1 MNVNEAKKVIAVM
14 MMSYPNYNPIDI
26 DTTAQLFS
34 ELLADYSYK
43 QIDMALR
50 AFISTDT
57 SGFAP
62 SIGQLI
68 EQIQKIGTPD
78 CLSEMQAWALVS
90 DALRNSSCH
99 AEEEFEKLPELVQ
112 RAVGSPNLLRSWA
125 TTDERSIENV
135 VQSNFM
141 RSYRAEVTRSK
152 ELQALPN
159 DIKAIVQNLGKM
171 RLIGGSEHHDCG

>member
-1 MNVNEAKKVIAVM
+1 MNVNESKKIIAVM

-26 DTTAQLFS
+26 DKTAKLFS
-34 ELLADYSYK
+34 EVMADYSYM

-50 AFISTDT
+50 AFIATDT

-68 EQIQKIGTPD
+68 EKVRSISCGNE
-78 CLSEMQAWALVS
+78 LSEMEAWALVS
-90 DALRNSSCH
+90 DALRNSSYH
-99 AEEEFEKLPELVQ
+99 AEEEFAKLPEIVQ
-112 RAVGSPNLLRSWA
+112 KAVGSPNLLRSWA

-141 RSYRAEVTRSK
+141 RTYRTELSRKREVQTMPKDVLKIMEQR
-152 ELQALPN
+152 Q
-159 DIKAIVQNLGKM
+159 QG
-171 RLIGGSEHHDCG
+171 LIEGRE

>member
-1 MNVNEAKKVIAVM
+1 MNVNESKKIIAVM

-26 DTTAQLFS
+26 DATAQLFS
-34 ELLADYSYK
+34 QMMADYSYM

-50 AFISTDT
+50 AFIATDT

-68 EQIQKIGTPD
+68 EKVRSISCGAE
-78 CLSEMQAWALVS
+78 LSEMEAWALVS
-90 DALRNSSCH
+90 DALRNSSYH
-99 AEEEFEKLPELVQ
+99 AEEEFAKLPETVQ
-112 RAVGSPNLLRSWA
+112 KAVGSPNLLRSWA

-141 RSYRAEVTRSK
+141 RTYRAELSRKREVQTMPK
-152 ELQALPN
+152 DVL
-159 DIKAIVQNLGKM
+159 AIMEQRQQG
-171 RLIGGSEHHDCG
+171 LIEGRE